1 MWLRDYLPKDA
12 PNARILTWG
21 YQSNLQ
27 ADESTSILADFTNTF
42 FQRLIYMR
50 EGAKCESRPIIFIG
64 HSLGCLVIKKALTD
78 VTSKGLNSHRL
89 PVRAIIFLGAPHN
102 GLASDSYKILET
114 LVKGRVTQQLVTELK
129 TDSPTLRDLSA
140 RFIPIAKEIEILTC
154 YETMETKTVVQENGV
169 WKREGEP
176 MMMVAPSSAVM
187 HGPTEK
193 KIASSM
199 DHSQLAKVKKGENGI
214 YPDIKS
220 IIRTALL
227 SNAKIVATNESS
239 PQDLHGNPKQ
249 RSKPEQSTKHDPE
262 TAFSSPT
269 ETLPSDRPIEVLPH
283 DSEMVRALKSANVE
297 MLKEL
302 CKNPRNLV
310 MLDQDGYP
318 PVCVAARFG
327 LDNGLKT
334 MLAAG
339 ASLTCS
345 NREGEDP
352 LILATDHQ
360 RRDTVAT
367 LLEHG
372 AFVNVRGGVD
382 DASALHY
389 AVDRGDEDILRLLL
403 ENHAD
408 PNLLDSYDDSPL
420 MCASRNGNIEAVEL
434 LLQYNADV
442 NEAAQATP
450 LMMAAEYGH
459 ADICKKLLQS
469 GAYINTAQQPD
480 GETALYLAARYG
492 HADAAEVLLQYGA
505 DPYATTQS
513 GFTHLMIASEC
524 GHLDVVN
531 VLADY
536 IDVTQTTD
544 PYLPTALM
552 LAAKYGHA
560 EVCQQLLDY
569 NVDINATQEP
579 DGETALTLA
588 AQYGHTQALIVLLN
602 DEDNFCGNFPAGPY
616 DMMPLMHAAM
626 NGYSDVVQAL
636 LQVFNSPEESDANG
650 WTALCYAAWF
660 GHVEVA
666 QQLLNA
672 QADVEH
678 ETVNG
683 DRPLHL
689 AAKEGKIPLIN
700 LLLSY
705 GANSSPSLL
714 QLKKWDGLC
723 FDDDVSYPTQQKVIG
738 VLRLHEKLNNTRRS
752 LKFWK

>member
-1 MWLRDYLPKDA
+1 MPNQMWLRDYLPKDA
-12 PNARILTWG
+12 PNARILTWE

-50 EGAKCESRPIIFIG
+50 RGREG
-64 HSLGCLVIKKALTD
+64 

-89 PVRAIIFLGAPHN
+89 PMRAIIFLGAPHN

-114 LVKGRVTQQLVTELK
+114 LVKGRVTQQLLTELK

-154 YETMETKTVVQENGV
+154 YDTMETKTVVQENGV

-262 TAFSSPT
+262 TVGQAESARHRREPPVERKQPGKAHVPNLRRRMDTAPPRMGEERTAPHQALSSLT
-269 ETLPSDRPIEVLPH
+269 EILLSDRPIEVLPH

-302 CKNPRNLV
+302 CIV

-408 PNLLDSYDDSPL
+408 LNLLDSYDDSPL

-442 NEAAQATP
+442 NEAAQAT
-450 LMMAAEYGH
+450 
-459 ADICKKLLQS
+459 
-469 GAYINTAQQPD
+469 
-480 GETALYLAARYG
+480 
-492 HADAAEVLLQYGA
+492 
-505 DPYATTQS
+505 
-513 GFTHLMIASEC
+513 
-524 GHLDVVN
+524 
-531 VLADY
+531 
-536 IDVTQTTD
+536 
-544 PYLPTALM
+544 
-552 LAAKYGHA
+552 
-560 EVCQQLLDY
+560 
-569 NVDINATQEP
+569 
-579 DGETALTLA
+579 
-588 AQYGHTQALIVLLN
+588 
-602 DEDNFCGNFPAGPY
+602 
-616 DMMPLMHAAM
+616 
-626 NGYSDVVQAL
+626 
-636 LQVFNSPEESDANG
+636 PEESDANG

-705 GANSSPSLL
+705 GVNSSSSLL